1 MAWATKIMTT
11 SKTIVVTGATGL
23 IGKALCKRL
32 IADGYRVVVCSRN
45 ATTAGAIVPGAAE
58 YLDWSLTST
67 DSWAKALDGAY
78 GVIHLA
84 GAPIA
89 GQRWSP
95 AYKQELLQSRVVGT
109 RRVVQAIEACAARP
123 HVLISASGIDYYG
136 DCGDTPIDERSPA
149 GTSFLPQIC
158 VAWEREALRAS
169 GVAVRTAVMR
179 TGIVLD
185 KTEGALAKL
194 LLPFRLGLGGPVLP
208 GSQWWSW
215 IHLDD
220 VVGIF
225 LLALEHPQAT
235 GAFNLVSPNPVRNR
249 EFAATLGRVLHRP
262 AIAPVPKFALELLIG
277 EMAGPLLIEKQRAY
291 PNHALELGY
300 QFAFPQLESALQ
312 AAMR

>member
-1 MAWATKIMTT
+1 MTT
-11 SKTIVVTGATGL
+11 AKTIVVTGA
-23 IGKALCKRL
+23 KL
-32 IADGYRVVVCSRN
+32 IAHNYLVIVCSRN
-45 ATTAGAIVPGAAE
+45 ATAAHALVPGAAE
-58 YLDWSLTST
+58 YLDWSPGGSDT
-67 DSWAKALDGAY
+67 WAKALDGAY

-95 AYKQELLQSRVVGT
+95 AYKQELLQSRVLGT
-109 RRVVQAIEACAARP
+109 RRVVQAIEACTQRP
-123 HVLISASGIDYYG
+123 QVLISASGIDYYG

-158 VAWEREALRAS
+158 VAWEREALRAVHL
-169 GVAVRTAVMR
+169 GVRTAVMR

-185 KTEGALAKL
+185 QAEGALAKL
-194 LLPFRLGLGGPVLP
+194 LLPFRLGVGGPVLP

-220 VVGIF
+220 VVGMF
-225 LLALEHPQAT
+225 LMAIEHPQAT

-249 EFAATLGRVLHRP
+249 EFATTLGRILHRP
-262 AIAPVPKFALELLIG
+262 AIIPVPKFALELLIG

-300 QFAFPQLESALQ
+300 QFTYPQLESALQ
-312 AAMR
+312 AAMG